1 MSKLETITIDTPS
14 GSSALQIGDGNTAT
28 IGLGKS
34 GDTIQVPS
42 GATLDVASGATL
54 DVTGAT
60 LSGLSSVSG
69 NTGQFRVYSSSFT
82 LSNSVTT
89 LITGWS
95 EEFDLSNYFA
105 SDKYTP
111 TVAGKY
117 FFNYHFRANNPASS
131 GPRFKISI
139 RKNGSEVP
147 NGNGETNLVSGGS
160 YPTVNHSII
169 IDADGS
175 SDYFD
180 IIGFQNRGGD
190 LGLFDLVFQ
199 GFMLSA

>member
-1 MSKLETITIDTPS
+1 MSKVETITIDTPS

-42 GATLDVASGATL
+42 GATLDVASGGTL

-82 LSNSVTT
+82 LTNNTT
-89 LITGWS
+89 TVITGWS

-117 FFNYHFRANNPASS
+117 FFNYHFRANNPATSS
-131 GPRFKISI
+131 ARFKIGI
-139 RKNGSEVP
+139 RKNGTEIG
-147 NGNGETNLVSGGS
+147 NGNGETNFVSGGS

-190 LGLFDLVFQ
+190 VGLFDLVFQ